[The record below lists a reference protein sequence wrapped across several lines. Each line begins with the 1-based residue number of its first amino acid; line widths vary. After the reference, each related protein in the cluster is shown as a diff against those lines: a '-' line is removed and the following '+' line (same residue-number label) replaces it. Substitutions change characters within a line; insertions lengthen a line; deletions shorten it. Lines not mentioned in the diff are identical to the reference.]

1 MRAGREAW
9 GLERSEDRGI
19 PAPKRP
25 TSEARSR
32 PASVISAGRPAAV
45 TSAGREAWVAL
56 AVLALAATPAA
67 ADPMPSGRVSGQ
79 VGLKAA
85 TGAFAAR
92 LGLGWA
98 FGFEAAYQPM
108 RPDQS
113 IGLGLSWST
122 TWSYYGAD
130 SARGADS
137 LSMLELGAGVR
148 ARVPLGARRSQVL
161 FLGGGVALVRT
172 NEPPVVDGDRSYLG
186 PWAAAGIEAQAYGTQ
201 FGVEARYVLARTDDG
216 TIGLLL
222 SIGFGT

>member
-1 MRAGREAW
+1 MRRGRSPGAA
-9 GLERSEDRGI
+9 LVAALMAL
-19 PAPKRP
+19 PAQ
-25 TSEARSR
+25 
-32 PASVISAGRPAAV
+32 
-45 TSAGREAWVAL
+45 
-56 AVLALAATPAA
+56 AT
-67 ADPMPSGRVSGQ
+67 ADPMPTGRVSGQ

-98 FGFEAAYQPM
+98 FGVEAAYQPM

-130 SARGADS
+130 SARVSDS
-137 LSMLELGAGVR
+137 LSMLELAAGLR

-172 NEPPVVDGDRSYLG
+172 NEPPVEGGERSYPG
-186 PWAAAGIEAQAYGTQ
+186 AWAAAGIETVAYATQ
-201 FGVEARYVLARTDDG
+201 IGIEARYVLARSDDG
-216 TIGLLL
+216 TLGLLL
-222 SIGFGT
+222 SFGFGS